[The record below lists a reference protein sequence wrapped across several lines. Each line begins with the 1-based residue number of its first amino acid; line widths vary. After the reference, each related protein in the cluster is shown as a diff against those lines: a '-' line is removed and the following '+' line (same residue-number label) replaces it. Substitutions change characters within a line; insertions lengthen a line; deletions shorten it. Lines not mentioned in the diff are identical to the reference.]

1 MFLNLNPVMFLLSV
15 NDRFSIDASTNHA
28 HRLGRFV
35 NDSPKRLANCAP
47 KAMFLGGKPRLLLFA
62 TKYITVGTE
71 LRYDYGGGSLPWRM
85 VNLFLKI
92 VILYAGIAL
101 VSC

>member
-15 NDRFSIDASTNHA
+15 NDCFSIDASTNHG
-28 HRLGRFV
+28 HRLGRSV
-35 NDSPKRLANCAP
+35 NDFPKRFANCAP

-71 LRYDYGGGSLPWRM
+71 LRYDYGGGSLLWRM
-85 VNLFLKI
+85 VSLFVKI